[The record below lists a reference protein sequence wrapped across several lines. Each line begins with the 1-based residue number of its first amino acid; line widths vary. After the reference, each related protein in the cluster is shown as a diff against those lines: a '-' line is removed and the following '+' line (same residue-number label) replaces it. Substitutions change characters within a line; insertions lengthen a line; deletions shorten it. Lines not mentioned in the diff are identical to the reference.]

1 MNMSERTQKYKG
13 KYRPHNPQKYI
24 GDPSNIIYRSM
35 WERKCMKYFDNNPS
49 VIKWSSEELA
59 IPYYDSLGKKIRN
72 YYPDFLIKI
81 KNKEGQQKTHL
92 IEVKPSKDLKPP
104 LSVQG
109 KKKATV
115 LYEMKTY
122 LMNRDKFA
130 SAREWCSDRGI
141 QFDIWTEKE
150 LL

>member
-13 KYRPHNPQKYI
+13 KYKPHNQQKYI

-59 IPYYDSLGKKIRN
+59 IPYYDSLSKRVRN

-81 KNKEGQQKTHL
+81 KNKDGQQKTHL
-92 IEVKPSKDLKPP
+92 I
-104 LSVQG
+104 
-109 KKKATV
+109 
-115 LYEMKTY
+115 
-122 LMNRDKFA
+122 
-130 SAREWCSDRGI
+130 
-141 QFDIWTEKE
+141 
-150 LL
+150 